1 MADAAMSQLSLDEVR
16 FVVAHEPW
24 QKVGE
29 RVVTDSAIRLAMTEA
44 LVNGRPGL
52 SVDDQEI
59 RRQGLTYTVDTLEAT
74 KAADPSIEMF
84 LIVGADT
91 AERIHTWH
99 RRAHAMKWS
108 PWIQFMCRAVI
119 FVQRWQQVRRLTQ

>member
-52 SVDDQEI
+52 SVADQES
-59 RRQGLTYTVDTLEAT
+59 RRQGLT
-74 KAADPSIEMF
+74 
-84 LIVGADT
+84 
-91 AERIHTWH
+91 
-99 RRAHAMKWS
+99 
-108 PWIQFMCRAVI
+108 
-119 FVQRWQQVRRLTQ
+119 